1 MRQARDVAELDAQ
14 LAELERPITV
24 VMTMGALHAGH
35 ASLCELARSF
45 NGGVVATIFVN
56 PTQFGPGE
64 DFTTYPRTLE
74 DDLAVCDAHGVD
86 VVFTPTIEQM
96 YPEGPASTV
105 HVGALGEGLE
115 GASRPGHF
123 DGMATIVTR
132 LAELTHADVAIFGE
146 KDYQQLAIVR
156 ELLTARG
163 VQVVG
168 APTVREADGL
178 AMSSRNRYLSAHE
191 RAVAAAIP
199 RALRA
204 AQGESDV
211 EAMLAAAHAV
221 LDGEPELQLEYLE
234 VRSPELGAV
243 SGAGPARILIAARI
257 GNTRLIDNMEV
268 TIQ

>member
-1 MRQARDVAELDAQ
+1 MKQAHDLAELDAQ
-14 LAELERPITV
+14 LAELEHPITV
-24 VMTMGALHAGH
+24 VMTMGALHEGH
-35 ASLCELARSF
+35 ASLFELAHSF
-45 NGGVVATIFVN
+45 NGSVVATIFVN

-64 DFTTYPRTLE
+64 DFATYPRTIE
-74 DDLAVCDAHGVD
+74 GDLLVCEKRGVD
-86 VVFTPTIEQM
+86 VVFTPTVEQM

-105 HVGALGEGLE
+105 HAGALGEGLE

-132 LAELTHADVAIFGE
+132 LAVLTHADVAIFGE

-168 APTVREADGL
+168 APTIREADGL

-204 AQGESDV
+204 AQGEGDA

-221 LDGEPELQLEYLE
+221 LRLEPELQLEYLD
-234 VRSPELGAV
+234 VRSPELGPV
-243 SGAGPARILIAARI
+243 SGSGPARILIAARI
-257 GNTRLIDNMEV
+257 GSTRLIDNMEV
-268 TIQ
+268 TIR